1 MDIFRRFP
9 EEIRSVPPADIEP
22 AKRSCSFNMQPA
34 KLFVAS
40 SFGLFASLLRQRDF
54 APDGCARSP
63 KFILVVDAV
72 NRIALDDCQRKCSF
86 GGKSFDSNQGSHVL
100 QMQKLN
106 SRIAE
111 LEAQIKDL
119 EKTNEFLNS
128 SAFVPFNG
136 DIFSISF

>member
-54 APDGCARSP
+54 APDGFARSP
-63 KFILVVDAV
+63 KFIPVVDAV

-128 SAFVPFNG
+128 SAFVPSNG
-136 DIFSISF
+136 DIFSTSF